1 MIIFSNNGYGNIVQ
15 TCKNYFNGTNVGCTQ
30 NDMSFPNFEL
40 LAKAFNIPYKKCSTT
55 KEINDSID
63 WATEQKGPCF
73 VEVLQKFD
81 NPPRPRLMSKYNEDG
96 TFEKP
101 KLEDMFPFLDE
112 KEMKELMIKD
122 CEEIKC

>member
-1 MIIFSNNGYGNIVQ
+1 
-15 TCKNYFNGTNVGCTQ
+15 
-30 NDMSFPNFEL
+30 
-40 LAKAFNIPYKKCSTT
+40 
-55 KEINDSID
+55 
-63 WATEQKGPCF
+63 
-73 VEVLQKFD
+73 
-81 NPPRPRLMSKYNEDG
+81 MSKYNEDG